1 MGKLWPLAKEE
12 KGYREMLWFG
22 ECSTNDRK
30 GQWKAGQDSPL
41 VCSPGRMGT
50 LSSWKHH
57 IVLSSVYTVTFLIIQ
72 GLLQRLHGKVASCL
86 FLKPWFQV
94 ECWSE
99 RYWSEKNKNK
109 QTNKKPRNFLSWFIS
124 RKEQWE
130 LKICYN
136 EQNVC
141 NFFSLSSEPALLFCR
156 CDLHWNSTPKG
167 PCSQFGLKWTQE
179 PGGCVSPCSH
189 ALWERT
195 QKG

>member
-41 VCSPGRMGT
+41 VCSPGSMGT

-99 RYWSEKNKNK
+99 RYWSEKKK
-109 QTNKKPRNFLSWFIS
+109 KKKPEIFFPGSYLGRSNGNWRSVTMSRMFVTSSACHLSPPSCFAGVIYI
-124 RKEQWE
+124 E
-130 LKICYN
+130 
-136 EQNVC
+136 
-141 NFFSLSSEPALLFCR
+141 
-156 CDLHWNSTPKG
+156 
-167 PCSQFGLKWTQE
+167 TQ
-179 PGGCVSPCSH
+179 PQRAPVLILG
-189 ALWERT
+189 
-195 QKG
+195 